1 MSQRPSDD
9 DAFDLTGTYAAS
21 LAELASVRVDQP
33 TLEHVLEEL
42 LMVTQRAMVA
52 SIAISVTAI
61 QPDGSLTTAAA
72 TGAQARAVDA
82 FEYGIDEG
90 PCLAALAT
98 GVEQLL
104 DDVAT
109 DPRWP
114 RFGERAARAGF
125 ASVAGVPLRVG
136 QDTIGALNLYA
147 NAPGGLGSDLEAARA
162 LAKPASIVLANGSAY
177 RRNHVITAELEDKLD
192 ELAIINQAVGVLMA
206 RRRCDSRTAQALLLA
221 TVEATGRTLEDV
233 AAKLLNTAEDP

>member
-1 MSQRPSDD
+1 MSEQPSDD
-9 DAFDLTGTYAAS
+9 GPFDLTGTYATS
-21 LAELASVRVDQP
+21 LAELASVRIDQP

-42 LMVTQRAMVA
+42 LRVTQRAMVA

-82 FEYGIDEG
+82 FEYDLDEG
-90 PCLAALAT
+90 PCITALAT

-104 DDVAT
+104 DDVTT
-109 DPRWP
+109 DRRWP
-114 RFGERAARAGF
+114 RFSEYAARAGF
-125 ASVAGVPLRVG
+125 ASVAGVPLRIG

-147 NAPGGLGSDLEAARA
+147 NEPGGLGIDLGAARA
-162 LAKPASIVLANGSAY
+162 LAKPAAIVLANGSAY
-177 RRNHVITAELEDKLD
+177 RRNHVITAELEGKLD
-192 ELAIINQAVGVLMA
+192 ELAVINQAIGLLMA

-233 AAKLLNTAEDP
+233 AANLLNPAEDA